1 MARSLPA
8 ALATQFAA
16 DELKPFYAVELGF
29 DSGTLRFWTGL
40 GEITANSVTWDGA
53 GMVLSISSPNEG
65 IDLSADGITISFAGL
80 DTSIIGVVLTQNYR
94 NRSAKVF
101 IGALDA
107 TNQPVSD
114 LYQVF
119 AGRIDIMSIEEDGQT
134 ATVVMSVENVLIDLE
149 RPRSR
154 KLTDEEQRKRFFD
167 DPSLSK
173 IGKLQDRQI
182 SWGR

>member
-8 ALATQFAA
+8 ALSTEFDAA
-16 DELKPFYAVELGF
+16 ELKPFYAVELYF
-29 DSGTLRFWTGL
+29 DSGTLRFWTGY
-40 GEITANSVTWDGA
+40 GVIEANGQEWDGA
-53 GMVLSISSPNEG
+53 GTVLGMSSPSEG
-65 IDLSADGITISFAGL
+65 IDLSADGLTVMFNGL
-80 DTSIIGVVLTQNYR
+80 DSGIVAITLTQNYR
-94 NRSAKVF
+94 GRSAKVY

-119 AGRIDIMSIEEDGQT
+119 AGRMDVMVIKEDGQT
-134 ATVVMSVENVLIDLE
+134 ADIAISIENALIDLE
-149 RPRSR
+149 RPRTR
-154 KLTDEEQRKRFFD
+154 KYTDEEQRKRYPGD
-167 DPSLSK
+167 ASLEN

>member
-8 ALATQFAA
+8 ALSTEFAA
-16 DELKPFYAVELGF
+16 DQLKPFYAVELSF
-29 DSGTLRFWTGL
+29 DSGVLRFWTGL
-40 GEITANSVTWDGA
+40 GEITANSVVFDGA
-53 GMVLSISSPNEG
+53 GMVLGISSPNEG
-65 IDLSADGITISFAGL
+65 MDLSANGITISFGGL
-80 DTSIIGVVLTQNYR
+80 DSSIVAVVLTQNYR
-94 NRSAKVF
+94 GRSAKVF
-101 IGALDA
+101 IGALDE

-119 AGRIDIMSIEEDGQT
+119 AGRMDIMSIEEDGQT
-134 ATVVMSVENVLIDLE
+134 ATVIISVENVLIDLE

-154 KLTDEEQRKRFFD
+154 KLTDEEQRARFND

-173 IGKLQDRQI
+173 IAKLQDRQI